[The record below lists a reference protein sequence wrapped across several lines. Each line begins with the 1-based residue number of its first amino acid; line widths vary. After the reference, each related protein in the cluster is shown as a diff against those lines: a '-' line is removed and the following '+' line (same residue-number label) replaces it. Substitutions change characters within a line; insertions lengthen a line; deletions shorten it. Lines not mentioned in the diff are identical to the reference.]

1 MFVNLGYWGLF
12 IASFLS
18 STIVPMSSEVA
29 LVTLIALGLNPIWC
43 VLIATLGN
51 SLGGMTSYGLG
62 YLGKWEWLE
71 KYFRTP
77 KEKVE
82 KFQNKIQR
90 WGPIIGLFAWLP
102 FVGDLLAI
110 GLGFMRLN
118 PWLSCLYM
126 AIGRLIRFSIVGG
139 IMQLF

>member
-12 IASFLS
+12 LASFLS

-62 YLGKWEWLE
+62 YLGKWNGWKSILGHQ
-71 KYFRTP
+71 KKRLRSF
-77 KEKVE
+77 KA
-82 KFQNKIQR
+82 KFND
-90 WGPIIGLFAWLP
+90 
-102 FVGDLLAI
+102 GD
-110 GLGFMRLN
+110 
-118 PWLSCLYM
+118 
-126 AIGRLIRFSIVGG
+126 
-139 IMQLF
+139 Q

>member
-12 IASFLS
+12 LASFLS

-82 KFQNKIQR
+82 KFQNKIQL
-90 WGPIIGLFAWLP
+90 IYLF
-102 FVGDLLAI
+102 
-110 GLGFMRLN
+110 
-118 PWLSCLYM
+118 
-126 AIGRLIRFSIVGG
+126 
-139 IMQLF
+139 Q